1 MTELP
6 IDSELLRRVLA
17 RNARLGDDQPPVTV
31 ASGCSY
37 RSGKR
42 LVLDIDEET
51 FGQIQAYAQ
60 RGRVSVSAAVRELV
74 EFGLEG
80 AVDGP

>member
-1 MTELP
+1 MRP
-6 IDSELLRRVLA
+6 INADLLARVLGRA
-17 RNARLGDDQPPVTV
+17 LVDRQPV
-31 ASGCSY
+31 ALATGCTF
-37 RSGKR
+37 RGGKR

-74 EFGLEG
+74 EFGLEE
-80 AVDGP
+80 VR